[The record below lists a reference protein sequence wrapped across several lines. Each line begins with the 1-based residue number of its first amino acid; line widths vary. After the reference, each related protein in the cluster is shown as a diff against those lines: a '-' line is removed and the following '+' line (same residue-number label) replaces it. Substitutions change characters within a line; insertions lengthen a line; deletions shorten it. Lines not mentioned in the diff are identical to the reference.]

1 MNMNGAHWH
10 LVLNHLPI
18 IVPMIGGLVM
28 LGGHIFRVEAVKRT
42 AYFIFIFGALCTILA
57 FTTGEGAEETI
68 EDIQGISKQLIK
80 THEETADT
88 FAILSYLLGAI
99 SLLGLWANWQKKSF
113 ANLLSFVTLI
123 FCGVVL
129 FFAKQTGTTGGEI
142 RHTEIR
148 ADGATSPAGT
158 GEGAKEKDD

>member
-1 MNMNGAHWH
+1 MNPAHYH
-10 LVLNHLPI
+10 LILNHLPI
-18 IVPMIGGLVM
+18 IVPVIGLLVM
-28 LGGHIFRVEAVKRT
+28 VGGHIFQIEAVKRT
-42 AYFIFIFGALCTILA
+42 AYFIFIFGALCTIPA
-57 FTTGEGAEETI
+57 FATGEGAEETI
-68 EDIQGISKQLIK
+68 ENIQGISEQLIE
-80 THEETADT
+80 THEETAET

-113 ANLLSFVTLI
+113 ATLLSFSAMI

-148 ADGATSPAGT
+148 SDGNINQSSSEP
-158 GEGAKEKDD
+158 EDDH

>member
-1 MNMNGAHWH
+1 MNPAHYH

-18 IVPMIGGLVM
+18 IVTVIGLLVM
-28 LGGHIFRVEAVKRT
+28 IGGHIFQIEAVKRT
-42 AYFIFIFGALCTILA
+42 AYFIFIFGALCTIPA
-57 FTTGEGAEETI
+57 FATGEGAEETI
-68 EDIQGISKQLIK
+68 ENIQGISEQLIE
-80 THEETADT
+80 THEETAET

-99 SLLGLWANWQKKSF
+99 SLLGLWANWRQKSF
-113 ANLLSFVTLI
+113 SNLLSFATLI

-148 ADGATSPAGT
+148 NESGIIPAGADRGT
-158 GEGAKEKDD
+158 EKKED

>member
-1 MNMNGAHWH
+1 
-10 LVLNHLPI
+10 
-18 IVPMIGGLVM
+18 MI
-28 LGGHIFRVEAVKRT
+28 GGHIFQIEAVKRT
-42 AYFIFIFGALCTILA
+42 AYFIFIFGALCTIPA
-57 FTTGEGAEETI
+57 FATGEGAEETI
-68 EDIQGISKQLIK
+68 ENIPGISEQLIEA
-80 THEETADT
+80 HEETAET

-113 ANLLSFVTLI
+113 ATLLSFSAMI

-148 ADGATSPAGT
+148 SDGSINQSSSEP
-158 GEGAKEKDD
+158 EDDH

>member
-1 MNMNGAHWH
+1 MNPAHYH
-10 LVLNHLPI
+10 LILNHLPI
-18 IVPMIGGLVM
+18 IVPVIGLLVM
-28 LGGHIFRVEAVKRT
+28 IGGHIFQIEAVKRT
-42 AYFIFIFGALCTILA
+42 AYFIFIFGALCTIPA
-57 FTTGEGAEETI
+57 FATGEGAEETI
-68 EDIQGISKQLIK
+68 ENIQGISEQLIE
-80 THEETADT
+80 THEETAET

-113 ANLLSFVTLI
+113 ATLLSFSAMI

-148 ADGATSPAGT
+148 SDGSINQSSSEP
-158 GEGAKEKDD
+158 EDDH